1 MATLSD
7 LKEVK
12 EANREFHMRELS
24 TVKAALDA
32 GLVSQADYDAMKRKF
47 LALQATLQ
55 QRKAEADLQAF
66 ALESIVKHG
75 SSIMSEE
82 QKVDLVRDY
91 ARMSGLNR
99 GAEKD
104 EPSSKRQR
112 IQVKK
117 RDASPSQIAAPPR
130 TPPDPVVAKPSLSQ
144 GTLLFHKIE
153 DYPIWPIRVM
163 SWDPWDKTDPAQCRV
178 PDGSHCTT
186 NYYEYPDKKKKK
198 EVLILYLGKDAD
210 FVSEN
215 KSSNRFLSWNELKD
229 DLKAWVDGSL
239 DDKGLKEKHKT
250 KIAGEDYF
258 QGLKSNSKLYKIALE
273 DAFEYSEK
281 RGDLEWLWNEDHMY
295 KKYGYYANWEESK
308 RAEFEA
314 RRRAQGGSKA
324 TLKAM
329 PEEKRKLAQM
339 KEEEEAKR
347 LSQLSEAQLKAHIE
361 SKRSKITADWLL
373 TFVGSLEEGE
383 KGKRKFL
390 MNALAKCKGY
400 EYLAHGFRKETCRHA
415 AKKGHLD
422 VVKWL
427 RSQNPPYP
435 WDGLTCSDAASK
447 GHLAVVKCL
456 RSLDPPCPWGEW
468 ACPNAARNGHLD
480 VLKWLRSQDP
490 PCPWG
495 VETCRAA
502 ARNGHLDVLKWLRSQ
517 DPPCPWDKWVC
528 HYAAVNGH
536 LDVLKW
542 VRSQDPPCPW
552 NEWACYYA
560 AEKGHLDV
568 LKWLRSQNP
577 PCPWNEGTCFYAAR
591 NGHLD
596 VLKWLIDNGCPYNVN
611 AYGCKSAYEKLGL
624 A

>member
-1 MATLSD
+1 M
-7 LKEVK
+7 
-12 EANREFHMRELS
+12 
-24 TVKAALDA
+24 
-32 GLVSQADYDAMKRKF
+32 
-47 LALQATLQ
+47 
-55 QRKAEADLQAF
+55 
-66 ALESIVKHG
+66 
-75 SSIMSEE
+75 
-82 QKVDLVRDY
+82 
-91 ARMSGLNR
+91 
-99 GAEKD
+99 
-104 EPSSKRQR
+104 
-112 IQVKK
+112 
-117 RDASPSQIAAPPR
+117 
-130 TPPDPVVAKPSLSQ
+130 
-144 GTLLFHKIE
+144 LLFHKIE

-281 RGDLEWLWNEDHMY
+281 RGDLEWLWNEDHIY

-383 KGKRKFL
+383 KGKRKVL
-390 MNALAKCKGY
+390 RDALAKCKGY
-400 EYLAHGFRKETCRHA
+400 EYLVKGFRKETCRHA
-415 AKKGHLD
+415 AL
-422 VVKWL
+422 
-427 RSQNPPYP
+427 
-435 WDGLTCSDAASK
+435 
-447 GHLAVVKCL
+447 
-456 RSLDPPCPWGEW
+456 
-468 ACPNAARNGHLD
+468 NGHLD
-480 VLKWLRSQDP
+480 AL
-490 PCPWG
+490 
-495 VETCRAA
+495 
-502 ARNGHLDVLKWLRSQ
+502 N
-517 DPPCPWDKWVC
+517 
-528 HYAAVNGH
+528 
-536 LDVLKW
+536 
-542 VRSQDPPCPW
+542 
-552 NEWACYYA
+552 
-560 AEKGHLDV
+560 
-568 LKWLRSQNP
+568 
-577 PCPWNEGTCFYAAR
+577 
-591 NGHLD
+591 
-596 VLKWLIDNGCPYNVN
+596 WLINNGCPYDVN
-611 AYGCKSAYEKLGL
+611 AGGKSAYEKLGL